1 MHIPFFPQRLDFS
14 SLEKIVDE
22 IWKYA
27 TTLFLFLKIKEKQ
40 FRKLYTKRLMKIT

>member
-27 TTLFLFLKIKEKQ
+27 TTPFLFLKIKEKQ